1 MHKNWKVLT
10 PALALCLQMTYV
22 QSQAQ
27 ADPGAETIK
36 TETTTQGT
44 PEVVKSFMVPT
55 LTQTKETTDA
65 SGETTKSSA
74 PMIMERH
81 EQVVVPQEKSVS
93 ETTIEKKP
101 AVVEETI
108 EQKSTAK
115 VQPAIKKTTYS
126 RAAVVPRR
134 HVAHHVVH
142 HHAAAVAQA
151 TNESSTV
158 VKRTVVEQPTVV
170 QHTEQSVSNPVT
182 FERKDPALGN

>member
-27 ADPGAETIK
+27 ADPGAETVK
-36 TETTTQGT
+36 TETTTQGQ

-81 EQVVVPQEKSVS
+81 EQVVVPQEKTVS

-108 EQKSTAK
+108 EHKSMQK
-115 VQPAIKKTTYS
+115 VQPVIKKTTYS
-126 RAAVVPRR
+126 RAAVIPKH

-142 HHAAAVAQA
+142 HHAAAVAQ
-151 TNESSTV
+151 TNESSTL
-158 VKRTVVEQPTVV
+158 VKRTVVDQPTVV

-182 FERKDPALGN
+182 YERKDPALGN

>member
-1 MHKNWKVLT
+1 
-10 PALALCLQMTYV
+10 MTYL

-36 TETTTQGT
+36 TETTTQGQ

-81 EQVVVPQEKSVS
+81 EQVVVPQEKTVT

-108 EQKSTAK
+108 EHKSMQKT
-115 VQPAIKKTTYS
+115 QPMLKKTTYS
-126 RAAVVPRR
+126 RAAVIPKR

-142 HHAAAVAQA
+142 HHATPVAHS
-151 TNESSTV
+151 TNESSTI
-158 VKRTVVEQPTVV
+158 VKRTVVDQPTVV
-170 QHTEQSVSNPVT
+170 QHTERSVSNPVT
-182 FERKDPALGN
+182 YERKDPALGN